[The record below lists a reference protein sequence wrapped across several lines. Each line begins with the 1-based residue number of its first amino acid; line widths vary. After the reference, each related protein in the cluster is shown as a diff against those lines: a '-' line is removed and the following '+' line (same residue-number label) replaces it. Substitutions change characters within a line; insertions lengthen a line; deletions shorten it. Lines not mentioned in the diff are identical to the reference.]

1 VVAPPR
7 IPLSNLHRVDE
18 DAEED
23 DYGEE
28 VKMRGSE
35 KEHLKI
41 VHVDFD
47 DDDEHDGSTLVG
59 DTTHVKE
66 KEIDFEVS
74 DYESDGGDIA
84 SIVDGATPGG
94 GIRRK
99 RTIRVVIRSRAFL

>member
-1 VVAPPR
+1 MVAPPR

-23 DYGEE
+23 DYGDE
-28 VKMRGSE
+28 VNRERE
-35 KEHLKI
+35 KERIRI

-47 DDDEHDGSTLVG
+47 DGDDGHDGSTLVG

-66 KEIDFEVS
+66 KEVDIEVS
-74 DYESDGGDIA
+74 DYESDDGDIA
-84 SIVDGATPGG
+84 SVVDAAPGG